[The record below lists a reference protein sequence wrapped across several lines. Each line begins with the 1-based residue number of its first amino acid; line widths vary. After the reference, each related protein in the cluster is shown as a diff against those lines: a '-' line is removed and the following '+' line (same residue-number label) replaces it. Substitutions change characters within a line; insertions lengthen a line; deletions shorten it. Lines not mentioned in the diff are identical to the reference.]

1 MESST
6 WPLLPMVTI
15 CIDQVPLCTIDQVT
29 IGHGVTW
36 PNSQLKKYIGQMP
49 PCTIDQVS
57 IGHGVTW
64 STVIFSKS
72 IGQMPSDTTNKYQ

>member
-1 MESST
+1 MK
-6 WPLLPMVTI
+6 
-15 CIDQVPLCTIDQVT
+15 CIDQVPLCTIERSSDYR
-29 IGHGVTW
+29 TW
-36 PNSQLKKYIGQMP
+36 CHLAYSQLKKYIGQMP